1 VQPRLHLTPLRHKAE
16 FLLFKKKK
24 DRQAQVFF
32 VFGRMKLCD
41 GSTTQKKR
49 QHVMSFLIF
58 FCLFFGVPA
67 SARSSHL
74 ATKKIWKGNLSVLL
88 LSVKFCFTLPKQN
101 DPNNKSSEVS
111 GTHRKEDSSRDCKYS
126 LPHVLIE
133 EEDVDQRVA
142 CPCTCQ

>member
-1 VQPRLHLTPLRHKAE
+1 VCAGARAYVRERARGNEAKNKKSTSVMSRKCSLACISRRSGTRQNFC
-16 FLLFKKKK
+16 FLQKKK

-74 ATKKIWKGNLSVLL
+74 ATKKI
-88 LSVKFCFTLPKQN
+88 
-101 DPNNKSSEVS
+101 
-111 GTHRKEDSSRDCKYS
+111 
-126 LPHVLIE
+126 
-133 EEDVDQRVA
+133 
-142 CPCTCQ
+142 